1 METNSAVDS
10 SAEAITIARPA
21 RRVWAR
27 RSEAVLGSD
36 WRTAYLF
43 VLPMFLLLFG
53 LIGWP
58 FVNALYMSFT
68 NTVGFRVGPWTGLD
82 NYIRLWE
89 DAQFRRAVSVTVT
102 FTAFSILF
110 KFILGLIAAL
120 LLHNVKR
127 FSNVLTGLVLLP
139 WIIPEVVTAL
149 TWRGLYDAIFGG
161 INQLLLMLGI
171 IEKGIPW
178 LGDPNLALPAVIVV
192 NVWKGIPF
200 FTVVLLA
207 GLKAIDQEMYDA
219 AAVDGAN
226 AWGRFIHITLPS
238 LRYVI
243 IVCTFLST
251 IWTFNAFGIVYM
263 LTGGGPGGATRM
275 YSILA
280 YEYALNALRTS
291 AGVAVAMTMAPVLAI
306 FIFILSRYMRAGTRA
321 TEATEAAARGT
332 AAIIYNVVSW
342 PFAVLLQIIG
352 WLLGMVS
359 WGIEI
364 GLGNISRGLGA
375 LYIRGNEAR
384 QLTALRF
391 SKRLGGLL
399 VPLCLVPLLFF
410 ELFPFYWIVT
420 TAFKTDLQIRSA
432 KSIFWPEP
440 WTMLNFQ
447 QLFGETAFLLWFQN
461 TLLVA
466 LIATLVA
473 IVAAGLGAYALVRLR
488 WRGAGAMATIVLVAY
503 LMPGALMFIP
513 LYQIFQ
519 ALHITNSLLA
529 LMLAYP
535 TFTMPFASWM
545 LMGYYRSIPEEI
557 EESALIDG
565 CNRLQAYFRVVLP
578 LTAPAVMAAAL
589 YTITQ
594 AWNEFLF
601 AWVFLRSESN
611 FTLSIGLAQ
620 MVRGDIFPWGLMM
633 AASLAMA
640 IPVVVIYIYAQKFMV
655 EGLTAGAVKGAG

>member
-1 METNSAVDS
+1 
-10 SAEAITIARPA
+10 
-21 RRVWAR
+21 
-27 RSEAVLGSD
+27 
-36 WRTAYLF
+36 
-43 VLPMFLLLFG
+43 MFLLLFG

-68 NTVGFRVGPWTGLD
+68 NTVGFKIGPWVGLD
-82 NYIRLWE
+82 NYGRLWE
-89 DAQFRRAVSVTVT
+89 DEMFRRAVSVTMT
-102 FTAFSILF
+102 FTVVSVFF
-110 KFILGLIAAL
+110 KFLVGLSAAL

-127 FSNVLTGLVLLP
+127 FGNILTGLVLLP

-161 INQLLLMLGI
+161 LNHLLLMLHI
-171 IEKGIPW
+171 IDKGIAW
-178 LGDPNLALPAVIVV
+178 LGDANLALPAVIVV
-192 NVWKGIPF
+192 NIWKGIPF

-207 GLKAIDQEMYDA
+207 GLKAIDSEMYDA

-280 YEYALNALRTS
+280 YEYALSALRTS
-291 AGVAVAMTMAPVLAI
+291 AGVAVAMTMAPVLAV
-306 FIFILSRYMRAGTRA
+306 FIFILSRYMRAGTKA
-321 TEATEAAARGT
+321 TEATAAAATGT
-332 AAIIYNVVSW
+332 ASLFYNIISW
-342 PFAVLLQIIG
+342 PFARLLGIIG
-352 WLLGMVS
+352 WILGTIS

-364 GLGNISRGLGA
+364 AFSWISQAVGA
-375 LYIRGNEAR
+375 LWIKGDTQRELSAMRLTR
-384 QLTALRF
+384 QIGKLA
-391 SKRLGGLL
+391 
-399 VPLCLVPLLFF
+399 VPLGLIPLLFF

-420 TAFKTDLQIRSA
+420 TAFKTDDQIRSA
-432 KSIFWPEP
+432 SSIFWPSP
-440 WTMLNFQ
+440 WTLDNFQ
-447 QLFGETAFLLWFQN
+447 HLFGETAFLLWFQN
-461 TLLVA
+461 TV
-466 LIATLVA
+466 LVA
-473 IVAAGLGAYALVRLR
+473 IVATAVAIVASGLGAYALVRLK
-488 WRGAGAMATIVLVAY
+488 WRGAGALATIVLVAY

-519 ALHITNSLLA
+519 AIRVTNTLFA

-535 TFTMPFASWM
+535 TFTMPFACWM

-620 MVRGDIFPWGLMM
+620 MVRGDIYPWGLMM

-640 IPVVVIYIYAQKFMV
+640 IPVIIIYIWAQKFMV